1 MSDLSPIGGGDELLA
16 LARRVLGD
24 AGGGEQVEVFA
35 ARSRSVRV
43 DAHGG
48 AVESLSVA
56 ESAGVGVRCI
66 VDGRQGFAHCGTL
79 DEASVRATLAE
90 ARDNARFAEVDPWA
104 GLAEPDGV
112 SPVMPPF
119 NPEAIGALGVDDK
132 VAMAV
137 ALERAA
143 SSADPRVTGV
153 RVAAYADHVGE
164 VAIVST
170 TGIEALSRG
179 ARHAVF
185 VEHDR
190 QALTVVRANLASTAL
205 ADRAEVV
212 PRRVEVWLDECARAG
227 DEATFDVAF
236 CDPPYAF
243 DAWADLLARVPAR
256 LVVIES
262 DRPVAVEGWVVTR
275 ERRYGTTF
283 VMFAEPSVGRP
294 DRPTSRL
301 APEAPEAP

>member
-1 MSDLSPIGGGDELLA
+1 MRVIAGT
-16 LARRVLGD
+16 ARGRRLEAPSGSIT
-24 AGGGEQVEVFA
+24 
-35 ARSRSVRV
+35 RPTSVRV
-43 DAHGG
+43 RVSVFNALG
-48 AVESLSVA
+48 SLGVIEDSLVVDLF
-56 ESAGVGVRCI
+56 AG
-66 VDGRQGFAHCGTL
+66 
-79 DEASVRATLAE
+79 S
-90 ARDNARFAEVDPWA
+90 
-104 GLAEPDGV
+104 
-112 SPVMPPF
+112 
-119 NPEAIGALGVDDK
+119 GAL
-132 VAMAV
+132 
-137 ALERAA
+137 
-143 SSADPRVTGV
+143 
-153 RVAAYADHVGE
+153 
-164 VAIVST
+164 
-170 TGIEALSRG
+170 GIEALSRG

-294 DRPTSRL
+294 DRPTRRL